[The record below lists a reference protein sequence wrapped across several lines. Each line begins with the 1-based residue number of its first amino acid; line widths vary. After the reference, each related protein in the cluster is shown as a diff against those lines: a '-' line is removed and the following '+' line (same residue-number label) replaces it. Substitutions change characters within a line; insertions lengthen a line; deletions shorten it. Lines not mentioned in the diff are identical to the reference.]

1 MNNSQEEILH
11 DPIVSRIPF
20 FYGWLIVLISLTAS
34 ILSSPAQ
41 TYGISVFNPFLRE
54 DLNLTHSQLSGAYML
69 GTLCASLLIYY
80 VGSLIDRHG
89 LRRTMISVVV
99 IFGIACLFMSRVSS
113 LFMLFLAF
121 FMLRLTGQGALG
133 LLTGNSVAMWFLR
146 RLGKVTGI
154 MNVILMLVIAVA
166 PALFLWMIETFTWR
180 MSYMIFGL
188 VIWAVMLPLLLIFFR
203 NRPEDVGQRMDGSEK
218 DIPGEPSFF
227 NFERDRSKQ
236 DWDDFTL
243 KQAMRTRAYWI
254 LISLNVLWAMAIT
267 AITFH
272 LIPLFEFQGLSK
284 GVAIATFTS
293 FALGGAGMQ
302 LIGGF
307 LADRFRLN
315 ILLAISTIGFAV
327 GLLFLVF
334 LQSPWM
340 GHAYAIIFGVSQGL
354 FGVVLG
360 TIWVRYYG
368 REHLGKIRGTATT
381 AIVLGSSIGPY
392 LMGLTFDQTMS
403 YSPSLSFFIFCSGI
417 MAIAVWFAT
426 PPRRLL

>member
-1 MNNSQEEILH
+1 MDGTDKDSPFEL
-11 DPIVSRIPF
+11 PF
-20 FYGWLIVLISLTAS
+20 FNSEGER
-34 ILSSPAQ
+34 
-41 TYGISVFNPFLRE
+41 FLHNRE
-54 DLNLTHSQLSGAYML
+54 
-69 GTLCASLLIYY
+69 
-80 VGSLIDRHG
+80 
-89 LRRTMISVVV
+89 
-99 IFGIACLFMSRVSS
+99 
-113 LFMLFLAF
+113 
-121 FMLRLTGQGALG
+121 
-133 LLTGNSVAMWFLR
+133 
-146 RLGKVTGI
+146 
-154 MNVILMLVIAVA
+154 
-166 PALFLWMIETFTWR
+166 
-180 MSYMIFGL
+180 
-188 VIWAVMLPLLLIFFR
+188 
-203 NRPEDVGQRMDGSEK
+203 
-218 DIPGEPSFF
+218 
-227 NFERDRSKQ
+227 
-236 DWDDFTL
+236 DFTL

-272 LIPLFEFQGLSK
+272 LIPLFAFQGLSK

-327 GLLFLVF
+327 GLLFLIF

-403 YSPSLSFFIFCSGI
+403 YSPSLSFFIICSGV